1 MVAALL
7 ISDSRPRESTQS
19 EMPRKG
25 AYHIA
30 NSSPEEGLSIRQH
43 KDYSYPACLASM
55 LAFLAICLIII
66 ACTFPWKHMKEEL
79 KNDGSEFDKFD
90 GSRLTSPKTT
100 DPDFHARSD
109 DDTNKRHK
117 SKSTVPP
124 QLETVKPTVTATDV
138 DENTTTLSHQS
149 SIVPTTTKKE
159 HDDDYGDVAEEGS
172 AKSSKNEEI
181 ADAVS
186 EATTVGAENTTEEIK
201 SSSSS
206 VAATTEATIASA
218 KVTETTVEAKEQD
231 VQTSSVSASTTSS
244 TISSVSAV
252 SSASTD
258 PTPKMQGDQTSNSDH
273 DSRCPS
279 QLCST
284 IASRQL
290 SLMNVDANP
299 CDDFYEYACGSLRIS
314 RNLAEP
320 NPDAQVNEK
329 LRMAIKKVDMQ
340 NRSVPLRHRFFKSF
354 YQDCLDYEN
363 NFNYKERLNKAK
375 TILQSVGTFRDDHA
389 DSMTLTDLVA
399 KMLQYNSAPLFDILL
414 DVSEAGRDAPFSIKV
429 VPPLP
434 RNSFFYP
441 NGHFNGGHC
450 FVDTTP
456 PEEENVT
463 MDTLYEK
470 YTECK
475 NNEGSY
481 IDSVGK
487 ALREF
492 GTLSDDQGK
501 GEVWMTSTKFG
512 VEELLRSKILTS
524 AQYAEANIRIDA
536 VNKGYEMFTINELQ
550 NQYSMLNWTD
560 LLTKVVAVNNSTLIN
575 DKIAIQVYSKSYITE
590 LFNQL
595 DINSA
600 EAALYNA
607 ILAMFWHTLYTDF
620 VVAKGNCDRPNFCT
634 FAAQRFMDDAASSLY
649 LSEFDSAA
657 MTTIHAQVREMF
669 RKETTL
675 LATRIRHSPQIKDET
690 EKDKLIEKLENM
702 RIEISGNRKPGPEI
716 YIVEKDL
723 QEDYFSKAIRL
734 LKRRRQRMYSD
745 YRLGRKPDKASQIW
759 SHFSLPT
766 LTNANAVYGLNAV
779 LVPQGLIANKYI
791 QGAPEYINMGILGT
805 IIAHEIIHHFD
816 STGVDYNADGKR
828 STAVT
833 TQNENIFQDLTT
845 QLDQQFSFQK
855 SYNLGNGRFADFNIH
870 SELSQNERFADIA
883 AIDVAYEVIKKGLEH
898 ESEDESY
905 LNLPYVNYNQSKS
918 FFLAHAQTFCTKKE
932 FLDFRVKLYEGE
944 HLPPQIRV
952 DMIMRNSRYF
962 IKTFAC
968 PPRKTQS
975 FQDILQTD
983 D

>member
-1 MVAALL
+1 
-7 ISDSRPRESTQS
+7 
-19 EMPRKG
+19 MPRKG

-66 ACTFPWKHMKEEL
+66 ACTFPWKYMKEEHT
-79 KNDGSEFDKFD
+79 NDGSEFDKFE
-90 GSRLTSPKTT
+90 GNRFPSPKTT
-100 DPDFHARSD
+100 DPDFHGRSD
-109 DDTNKRHK
+109 DDTHKRHK

-124 QLETVKPTVTATDV
+124 QLETVQPTVTATDV
-138 DENTTTLSHQS
+138 DEKTTTLSHQS
-149 SIVPTTTKKE
+149 SVVPTTSTEKPV
-159 HDDDYGDVAEEGS
+159 DDYVDVAEEGS
-172 AKSSKNEEI
+172 AKISKNEEI

-186 EATTVGAENTTEEIK
+186 EATTLGAETTTEEIK

-206 VAATTEATIASA
+206 VADKTEATISSVI
-218 KVTETTVEAKEQD
+218 VTEPTVEPKEQ
-231 VQTSSVSASTTSS
+231 VQTSKHSSVSASTTSS
-244 TISSVSAV
+244 TILSASAV
-252 SSASTD
+252 SSASTE
-258 PTPKMQGDQTSNSDH
+258 PTSKMQDDQTSNSDH

-340 NRSVPLRHRFFKSF
+340 NSSVPLKHRFFKSF

-363 NFNYKERLNKAK
+363 DFNYNKRLNKAK
-375 TILQSVGTFRDDHA
+375 TILQSVGTFLESGHA

-441 NGHFNGGHC
+441 NSHFNGGHC
-450 FVDTTP
+450 FADTAP
-456 PEEENVT
+456 PEDENVKT
-463 MDTLYEK
+463 DTLYEK
-470 YTECK
+470 YAECK

-492 GTLSDDQGK
+492 GAFSDDQGK
-501 GEVWMTSTKFG
+501 AAEWVTATKVG

-524 AQYAEANIRIDA
+524 AQYTEANIRIDA
-536 VNKGYEMFTINELQ
+536 VSKGYEMFTINELQ
-550 NQYSMLNWTD
+550 NQYSMLNWTA
-560 LLTKVVAVNNSTLIN
+560 LLTKVVAANNSTLIN

-595 DINSA
+595 DINSG
-600 EAALYNA
+600 ETALYNA
-607 ILAMFWHTLYTDF
+607 ILAMFWHMLYTDF

-669 RKETTL
+669 DKETTL

-702 RIEISGNRKPGPEI
+702 RIEISGNRKQTAEI

-723 QEDYFSKAIRL
+723 EEDYFSKAIRL

-745 YRLGRKPDKASQIW
+745 YRGRKPDKPSQIW

-816 STGVDYNADGKR
+816 STGIDYNADGKR

-845 QLDQQFSFQK
+845 QLEQQFSFQK

-905 LNLPYVNYNQSKS
+905 MNLPYVNYNQSKS
-918 FFLAHAQTFCTKKE
+918 FFLAHAQMFCTKKE

-962 IKTFAC
+962 LKTFAC

-975 FQDILQTD
+975 FQDILQID